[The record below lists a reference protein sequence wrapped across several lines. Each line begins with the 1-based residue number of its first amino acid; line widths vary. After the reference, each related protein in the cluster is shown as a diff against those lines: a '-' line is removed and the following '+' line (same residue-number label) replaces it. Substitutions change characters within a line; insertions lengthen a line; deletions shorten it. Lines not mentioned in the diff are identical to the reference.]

1 MRSHQGNLRQI
12 KECESEED
20 ISRINDQLS
29 ESSVQTALKSSGS
42 TQRNTVPPV
51 ENVVGKINHPAT
63 RGHCAVAF
71 FFCFRCRE
79 PLPVYRAALQA
90 ELLTIRAERNTISL

>member
-1 MRSHQGNLRQI
+1 MCSHKGNLQQI

-51 ENVVGKINHPAT
+51 ENVVGKINHPTT

-71 FFCFRCRE
+71 FFVLAVANHFPFIA
-79 PLPVYRAALQA
+79 PLSR
-90 ELLTIRAERNTISL
+90 RSC

>member
-1 MRSHQGNLRQI
+1 MLTQREFTQI

-51 ENVVGKINHPAT
+51 ENVAVRVIILPPGGTALS
-63 RGHCAVAF
+63 RFFVFAVANHF
-71 FFCFRCRE
+71 PFT
-79 PLPVYRAALQA
+79 AALS
-90 ELLTIRAERNTISL
+90 RPSC

>member
-1 MRSHQGNLRQI
+1 MCLHKGNLQQI

-29 ESSVQTALKSSGS
+29 ESSVQTSLKSSGS

-51 ENVVGKINHPAT
+51 ENV
-63 RGHCAVAF
+63 AVRLIILPPGGTALSH
-71 FFCFRCRE
+71 FFCFRCRK
-79 PLPVYRAALQA
+79 PLPVYRGALQA
-90 ELLTIRAERNTISL
+90 ELLTIRAKRNTISL